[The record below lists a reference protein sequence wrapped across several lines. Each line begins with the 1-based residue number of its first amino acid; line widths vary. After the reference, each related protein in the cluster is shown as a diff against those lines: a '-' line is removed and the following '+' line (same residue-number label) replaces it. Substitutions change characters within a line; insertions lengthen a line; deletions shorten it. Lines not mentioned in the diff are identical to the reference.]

1 MSLMIGTANYLV
13 LVALKVK
20 IRKNKTDINVNLTK
34 DRNMKHLEIDSQN
47 QQQELAFDIVANT
60 NTCVFIT
67 GKAGTGKTTFVK
79 RICEEINKRFVVL
92 APTGI
97 AAIAVGGQ
105 TMHSFF
111 GFPLEV
117 LGPHS
122 VLELSLEK
130 RLLIERTDTFILD
143 EVSMVR
149 SDMVD
154 CMDRCLRGIMNTH
167 APFGGKQVVF
177 VGDLYQLPP
186 VVNRGSADEDML
198 NDLYGGGIPFFYKAH
213 VLKRMN
219 LPKIEFLK
227 IYRQDDPVF
236 VGLLNKM
243 RVGTAKAE
251 DLKVLNERVSAEGE
265 TADFSVTLTA
275 YNKIAD
281 GINERRLNAIEEDE
295 YIYNGVIEGDFKL
308 KDALAPEKLKLKVGA
323 QVIFCRNDY
332 SNSQKYVNG
341 TIAQVVE
348 LKDDEIKVRL
358 ENGTILMVDQV
369 TWENRESRYN
379 EKEHKME
386 SQIVGTYTQYPLKL
400 AWAITIHKSQGM
412 TFERMHLDLTRG
424 TFAPGQAYVAVSR
437 MRSLEGL
444 TLSRPLLTCHI
455 TLNPEV
461 RAFANSFNDTDMIN
475 DELEMGRMMYR
486 YLAEKDYD
494 KAVACSLAQV
504 VDKACR
510 NDLRNAALIAKRM
523 FDIMLNDEVLL
534 GRTADV
540 KLLKDCSMTSN
551 FLNAVFCLYGNR
563 YEEAIG
569 YANMVLARKVCLEAM
584 YIKGRALYTLGMYD
598 AAYDMNLQIQTASK
612 ESEERMGIDK
622 KQYLFEAKV
631 NDKVGNQNLAVCKRL
646 IKLCPTCWDA
656 YLLLKKD
663 FAKNGSV
670 FEVEEQAE
678 DSMLIGAF
686 MKPYTN
692 DVEFTKLLMSE
703 MENNS
708 KAFHKFC
715 RRLQKLSY
723 NTHKDEAF

>member
-1 MSLMIGTANYLV
+1 MTENG
-13 LVALKVK
+13 VK
-20 IRKNKTDINVNLTK
+20 NADLQDKTNV
-34 DRNMKHLEIDSQN
+34 E
-47 QQQELAFDIVANT
+47 QELAFDIIANT

-67 GKAGTGKTTFVK
+67 GKAGTGKTTFVR

-122 VLELSLEK
+122 TLELSLKK
-130 RLLIERTDTFILD
+130 RHLIERTDTFILD

-219 LPKIEFLK
+219 LPKIEFQK
-227 IYRQDDPVF
+227 VYRQDDPVF

-243 RVGTAKAE
+243 RVGAAKAE
-251 DLKVLNERVSAEGE
+251 DLMVLNERVSAEGE
-265 TADFSVTLTA
+265 AADFSVTLTA

-281 GINERRLNAIEEDE
+281 GINERRLEAIEEDE

-332 SNSQKYVNG
+332 SSSQKYVNG

-348 LKDDEIKVRL
+348 LKDDEIRVRL
-358 ENGTILMVDQV
+358 ENGTVLTVDQV
-369 TWENRESRYN
+369 TWENRESQYN

-494 KAVACSLAQV
+494 KAVACCLTQV
-504 VDKACR
+504 VDKARR
-510 NDLRNAALIAKRM
+510 NDLRNASLIAKRM

-569 YANMVLARKVCLEAM
+569 YANMVLARRTCLEAM
-584 YIKGRALYTLGMYD
+584 YIKGRALYAMEMYD
-598 AAYDMNLQIQTASK
+598 AAYDVNFQILTATK
-612 ESEERMGIDK
+612 ESEDRMGVDK

-631 NDKVGNQNLAVCKRL
+631 NDKIGNQNLAVCKRL
-646 IKLCPTCWDA
+646 IRLCPTCLDA
-656 YLLLKKD
+656 YLLLRRDYQQYGPEIEVKETD
-663 FAKNGSV
+663 EDVALVGAFIEPFV
-670 FEVEEQAE
+670 REVE
-678 DSMLIGAF
+678 F
-686 MKPYTN
+686 VN
-692 DVEFTKLLMSE
+692 LLMAE
-703 MENNS
+703 KENNS
-708 KAFHKFC
+708 KAFHKFS

-723 NTHKDEAF
+723 NTQQDETNEE